1 MNSKRTFK
9 KVYKGINFKDGKID
23 YYSLFTDTVKD
34 IVEDSEE
41 KIKILEEEYKKDN
54 WSKSMTGIK
63 LQNNKNL
70 FFFRN
75 EYYKKH
81 CEQFNSD
88 INEFI
93 NKYNSERL
101 QELEYNQKWKDTM
114 KNLKENL
121 EQFNKKTG
129 NIIQKET
136 NEEVL
141 KTDNSKSSKK
151 KK

>member
-1 MNSKRTFK
+1 M
-9 KVYKGINFKDGKID
+9 
-23 YYSLFTDTVKD
+23 
-34 IVEDSEE
+34 
-41 KIKILEEEYKKDN
+41 
-54 WSKSMTGIK
+54 
-63 LQNNKNL
+63 
-70 FFFRN
+70 FRN
-75 EYYKKH
+75 EYDH
-81 CEQFNSD
+81 FNSD

-93 NKYNSERL
+93 IKYNSERL

-114 KNLKENL
+114 KSLKENL

>member
-1 MNSKRTFK
+1 
-9 KVYKGINFKDGKID
+9 
-23 YYSLFTDTVKD
+23 
-34 IVEDSEE
+34 
-41 KIKILEEEYKKDN
+41 
-54 WSKSMTGIK
+54 MTGVK

-70 FFFRN
+70 FSFRN